1 MLDEKELVASKDNN
15 NEWTYRAKA
24 NKLHAVKS
32 KLDERS
38 LCPRVFAIQLMI
50 LLECPHLPNCR
61 PESTDVRSKRREQK
75 ITRVGTSW

>member
-32 KLDERS
+32 KLDERITKPLS
-38 LCPRVFAIQLMI
+38 KGLCDPTDDTIGMSPPAKLSSRVHGCEVKA
-50 LLECPHLPNCR
+50 
-61 PESTDVRSKRREQK
+61 
-75 ITRVGTSW
+75 